1 MAYLTIGA
9 VKAAAVQQGVRSTKV
24 AEAQFQKA
32 AGAPLTTNYDI
43 FLSHSFMD
51 ADTIAGIAAILE
63 AEGQRV
69 FVDWIE
75 DPQADRSR
83 VTSSTAKMLRERMR
97 RSNSLIYASSAAS
110 SNSKWMPWE
119 LGYFDGFRPGY
130 VAILPLVQT
139 AGGSFS
145 GQEYL
150 GLYPYMEHLTIDGR
164 PRLGIMLKAN
174 TAQTLE
180 GFTRRGV

>member
-1 MAYLTIGA
+1 
-9 VKAAAVQQGVRSTKV
+9 
-24 AEAQFQKA
+24 
-32 AGAPLTTNYDI
+32 
-43 FLSHSFMD
+43 
-51 ADTIAGIAAILE
+51 
-63 AEGQRV
+63 
-69 FVDWIE
+69 
-75 DPQADRSR
+75 
-83 VTSSTAKMLRERMR
+83 
-97 RSNSLIYASSAAS
+97 
-110 SNSKWMPWE
+110 MPWE
-119 LGYFDGFRPGY
+119 LGYYDGFRPGY